1 MRTRF
6 YIAIIALM
14 LFVTPSAMAGNTWND
29 SFNRSKKLLEKQV
42 YFDHQRTF
50 YCNAT
55 FDDFRN
61 ISLPDGFIAKSHEKR
76 AEKLEWEHI
85 VPAENFGKTF
95 IEWREGSAECIDSKG
110 KPFKGRKCAEKVN
123 VDYRHMQADMHNLVP
138 AIGAVNAARS
148 NYNFSLLPGGENAFG
163 TCEVKIS
170 ANKVEPPSYTRG
182 MIARTY
188 KYMEQEYPQ
197 YHIGKAQE
205 KLMDAWDK
213 MYPPDAWECLRAV
226 RIAKIQG
233 NSNAITETRC
243 KETGHNSMLN

>member
-61 ISLPDGFIAKSHEKR
+61 ISLPDGFIAKSHQKR

-95 IEWREGSAECIDSKG
+95 VEWREGSAECIDSKG

-163 TCEVKIS
+163 CAFCHHKHLVFNIDAEVI
-170 ANKVEPPSYTRG
+170 VFR
-182 MIARTY
+182 R
-188 KYMEQEYPQ
+188 PQ
-197 YHIGKAQE
+197 GE
-205 KLMDAWDK
+205 
-213 MYPPDAWECLRAV
+213 RV
-226 RIAKIQG
+226 
-233 NSNAITETRC
+233 
-243 KETGHNSMLN
+243 